1 MPKKTVINKIPHIT
15 KKTKI
20 YERKSSLVPQKNP
33 FPSSWRIFVSGILSL
48 GVCLLLFLYIDRP
61 AALAMHALDP
71 AITGFFIHVTRL
83 GKSTAYLV
91 TFGVLFLL
99 LYPASKIKR
108 WQEYHRRLRKYAL
121 CFLFLFISIAASGL
135 LTDFLKVIFARYRPV
150 MLYEAG
156 KYGFTFFKFSPA
168 SMLSF
173 PSGHANTIFA
183 FMTALYLIVPR
194 YRFVYFTIAV
204 LVAASRVIIGAH
216 FPSDVIAG
224 AYLGVVTTLYL
235 KGLFLS
241 WGMDIF
247 NKKA

>member
-1 MPKKTVINKIPHIT
+1 MIKH
-15 KKTKI
+15 
-20 YERKSSLVPQKNP
+20 P
-33 FPSSWRIFVSGILSL
+33 FPNSKKIIVPGVLTLVVIL
-48 GVCLLLFLYIDRP
+48 
-61 AALAMHALDP
+61 
-71 AITGFFIHVTRL
+71 FFIIFFDRQIALYMCILNPSVVKLSRFLTRF

-99 LYPASKIKR
+99 LYPASRLKR
-108 WQEYHRRLRKYAL
+108 WEKHHRRLSKYAW

-135 LTDFLKVIFARYRPV
+135 LVDILKVIFARYRPV

-194 YRFVYFTIAV
+194 YRFIYFTIAV

>member
-1 MPKKTVINKIPHIT
+1 MIKH
-15 KKTKI
+15 
-20 YERKSSLVPQKNP
+20 P
-33 FPSSWRIFVSGILSL
+33 FPNSKKIIVP
-48 GVCLLLFLYIDRP
+48 GVLTLVVTL
-61 AALAMHALDP
+61 
-71 AITGFFIHVTRL
+71 FFIIFLDRQIALYMRIISPSVVELSRFLTHF
-83 GKSTAYLV
+83 GESTAYLV

-99 LYPASKIKR
+99 LYPASRLKR
-108 WQEYHRRLRKYAL
+108 WEKHHRRLRKYAW

-194 YRFVYFTIAV
+194 YRFIYFTIAV